1 MSSSRAKLK
10 LDNGV
15 IQGARCPS
23 LEEWPCGESLGE
35 ADSRAILR
43 RRPQLAC
50 VTGAF
55 DLSAGPGTPPGCGH
69 PSFFVKVSGGAMK
82 INRRAC
88 GWAILFSFLCL
99 LLFVSGALG
108 QTSRGG
114 IAGTVADK
122 KFDPG
127 QTSRGGIAGT
137 VADKSGAV
145 VPDAAVEIEQ
155 KGTGLKL

>member
-69 PSFFVKVSGGAMK
+69 PSFFVNVSGGRNK
-82 INRRAC
+82 IKCRSFR
-88 GWAILFSFLCL
+88 WANTIQFFLPL
-99 LLFVSGALG
+99 PF
-108 QTSRGG
+108 
-114 IAGTVADK
+114 
-122 KFDPG
+122 
-127 QTSRGGIAGT
+127 
-137 VADKSGAV
+137 
-145 VPDAAVEIEQ
+145 
-155 KGTGLKL
+155 

>member
-88 GWAILFSFLCL
+88 GWAMLFSFLCF
-99 LLFVSGALG
+99 LLFVSGALRSEERRVG
-108 QTSRGG
+108 KGCRSRRWPDSVGG
-114 IAGTVADK
+114 NEWDLVMWWA
-122 KFDPG
+122 
-127 QTSRGGIAGT
+127 
-137 VADKSGAV
+137 
-145 VPDAAVEIEQ
+145 
-155 KGTGLKL
+155 L

>member
-99 LLFVSGALG
+99 YSLFLEPWVKLLAVASLERWR
-108 QTSRGG
+108 TSPAR
-114 IAGTVADK
+114 
-122 KFDPG
+122 
-127 QTSRGGIAGT
+127 
-137 VADKSGAV
+137 
-145 VPDAAVEIEQ
+145 
-155 KGTGLKL
+155 